1 MEKSYEEFGRFLEEF
16 EVGKIYKHSVVKQI
30 TDKDNRLFCELTHNF
45 HPLHLDEK
53 YAIKSFH
60 RKIVVVGTY
69 VASLVVGLSVE
80 DISGKAIAN
89 LSYENIK
96 HHAPVF
102 IGDTLRAETEI
113 ISVRESRTKPD
124 RGVVKVETRAFNQNG
139 EQVLSLQRTIL
150 IPKKRE

>member
-1 MEKSYEEFGRFLEEF
+1 MIKSYEGFGRFFEDLEI
-16 EVGKIYKHSVVKQI
+16 GRIYKHKSIKKI
-30 TDKDNRLFCELTHNF
+30 TAEDNRLFCELTHNY

-53 YAIKSFH
+53 YAKKSFH
-60 RKIVVVGTY
+60 GKIVVVGTY

-113 ISVRESRTKPD
+113 ISVRESRTKTD
-124 RGVVKVETRAFNQNG
+124 RGIVKVETRAFNQDG
-139 EQVLSLQRTIL
+139 VQVLSLQRTIL

>member
-1 MEKSYEEFGRFLEEF
+1 MKKSYNNFGRYLEEL
-16 EVGKIYKHSVVKQI
+16 EMGSIYKHNVVKQI
-30 TDKDNRLFCELTHNF
+30 RDEDNRLFCKLTHNY
-45 HPLHLDEK
+45 HPLHLDEE
-53 YAIKSFH
+53 YAKKSFH
-60 RKIVVVGTY
+60 GKIVVVGTY

-89 LSYENIK
+89 LSYENIT

-102 IGDTLRAETEI
+102 IGDTLRAETKI

>member
-1 MEKSYEEFGRFLEEF
+1 MKTNYENYGRYLDEFK
-16 EVGKIYKHSVVKQI
+16 VGDVHKHNLIKQI
-30 TDKDNRLFCELTHNF
+30 TSKENHLFCMLTNNY
-45 HPLHLDEK
+45 HPLHLDEE
-53 YAIKSFH
+53 YAKKSFH
-60 RKIVVVGTY
+60 GKIVVVGTY

-102 IGDTLRAETEI
+102 IGDTIRAETEI
-113 ISVRESRTKPD
+113 MSVRESHTKPD
-124 RGVVKVETRAFNQNG
+124 RGIVKVETRAFNQDG
-139 EQVLSLQRTIL
+139 VQVLSLQRTIL